1 MAMKL
6 LNFTSPELAFADL
19 ALSRRDDVV
28 RLFSERLVEQG
39 GATDATRLAD
49 EILAREEVETTGI
62 GGGIAI
68 PHARSEA
75 VVGTHVIV
83 ASLAEP
89 ISWNAVDGEPVDL
102 LFLLAGNRELP
113 GQQLR
118 VLARISKLVKIPA
131 LLSDLR
137 AAETPAQVIKAI
149 QATEARHF

>member
-49 EILAREEVETTGI
+49 EIRAREEVETTGI

>member
-6 LNFTSPELAFADL
+6 LNFTSPELAFAKL
-19 ALSRRDDVV
+19 ALGRREDVV

-39 GATDATRLAD
+39 AALDAERLAA

-62 GGGIAI
+62 GRGIAI

-83 ASLAEP
+83 ASMAEP

-118 VLARISKLVKIPA
+118 VLARISKLVRIPS
-131 LLSDLR
+131 LVSDLR
-137 AAETPAQVIKAI
+137 AADSPAQIIKAI

>member
-19 ALSRRDDVV
+19 DLTRREDVV
-28 RLFSERLVEQG
+28 RLFSERLVDQG

-49 EILAREEVETTGI
+49 EVLAREEVETTGI

-68 PHARSEA
+68 PHARSEV
-75 VVGTHVIV
+75 VVGTHVVV
-83 ASLAEP
+83 ATLAEP
-89 ISWNAVDGEPVDL
+89 ISWNSIDGEPVDL
-102 LFLLAGNRELP
+102 IFLLAGNRELP

-118 VLARISKLVKIPA
+118 VLARISKLVRIEC
-131 LLSDLR
+131 LLADLR
-137 AAETPAQVIKAI
+137 AAETPAQVVKAI